1 MPFFYR
7 LGIPVATLAAALAV
21 FRGLGFHHIGLTK
34 SSSEETGEVPARPCF
49 ETSPSFVSK
58 PRHQGSSSCDMLCHC
73 SIM

>member
-1 MPFFYR
+1 MPFFLLAQNPCR
-7 LGIPVATLAAALAV
+7 DLAAALAV
-21 FRGLGFHHIGLTK
+21 FRGFSFHHIRLTK

-58 PRHQGSSSCDMLCHC
+58 PRHQGSALCDMLCHC